1 MRGRTLVY
9 YVSAWTR
16 CPTDWGKFTLSDE
29 ESQISSCS
37 FYCHPKRCIG
47 FGSEERPPKLFGA
60 LKL

>member
-29 ESQISSCS
+29 ESQYWLLQFLLPSPMLHWI
-37 FYCHPKRCIG
+37 R
-47 FGSEERPPKLFGA
+47 E
-60 LKL
+60 